1 MALLSSVFGTALGAA
16 AKVGSEAI
24 RESREA
30 DALAVQEF
38 KKNVQAKKEAFAKQQ
53 AAAAAANKQVQD
65 VADFLAGHY
74 GAKGQNFSGME
85 LEDLAKQ
92 LIGISPKDPQKYF
105 LDNLDKMQFTPKQ
118 IIGTTTVDAPSQEVK
133 QIADAPL
140 ESGSAPID
148 VTEKAVARGPMA

>member
-1 MALLSSVFGTALGAA
+1 MAFLSSVFGTALGSA

-24 RESREA
+24 REARQR
-30 DALAVQEF
+30 DALSIEEF

-53 AAAAAANKQVQD
+53 AAAVAANKQVQD

-74 GAKGQNFSGME
+74 GGKGQNFSGME

-105 LDNLDKMQFTPKQ
+105 LDN
-118 IIGTTTVDAPSQEVK
+118 
-133 QIADAPL
+133 
-140 ESGSAPID
+140 
-148 VTEKAVARGPMA
+148 

>member
-53 AAAAAANKQVQD
+53 AAAAAANKQIQD
-65 VADFLAGHY
+65 VSDFLAGHY
-74 GAKGQNFSGME
+74 GAKGQN
-85 LEDLAKQ
+85 LVVWNWR
-92 LIGISPKDPQKYF
+92 I
-105 LDNLDKMQFTPKQ
+105 
-118 IIGTTTVDAPSQEVK
+118 
-133 QIADAPL
+133 
-140 ESGSAPID
+140 
-148 VTEKAVARGPMA
+148 